1 MKRVAW
7 NKGLKIGLSHPQMGF
22 QKGNHKWENEKTLA
36 TQFKKGQSAS
46 PATQFKKGCVPSPL
60 ALEKNRARVKEK
72 HPAWIVD
79 RTQLKKSPEDS
90 RYRNS
95 PAHKEWSRNVKNRD
109 GWKCRIA
116 DNNCNGKLVAHHIL
130 SWSKFPEL
138 RYQVNNGITLCQAHH
153 PLKRDEE
160 AKLSPYFQS

>member
-46 PATQFKKGCVPSPL
+46 PATKFKKGSVPSPL
-60 ALEKNRARVKEK
+60 ALEKNRSRVKEK

-79 RTQLKKSPEDS
+79 RTKVRTRGHPFHVEYTSWRKSVFE
-90 RYRNS
+90 
-95 PAHKEWSRNVKNRD
+95 RD
-109 GWKCRIA
+109 GFKCRMG
-116 DNNCNGKLVAHHIL
+116 NGDCESYVEAHHIL
-130 SWSKFPEL
+130 VWRDYPEL
-138 RYQVNNGITLCQAHH
+138 RYELNNGITLCRAHH
-153 PLKRDEE
+153 PRKRAEE
-160 AKLSPYFQS
+160 KLMIPDFQRLVSV